1 MTTMT
6 SRERVRVTLDHRE
19 PDRVPLDLGG
29 TRVTS
34 IHPGVLAQLAQ
45 RLKISDAPVK
55 VMDVWQMLAWIEQ
68 PIVEALGIDVL
79 PVPRLVLDFNM
90 RLDQWRDWRLE
101 DGTAVLMPGNFTPVL
116 DDQGAL
122 CLYVND
128 ELVARK
134 ATTSP
139 YFDKMLETRM
149 SYEPPPVESVVLPTL
164 SDEELQ
170 WRQQWAA
177 TLRSNTDKA
186 LLGDFGFN
194 LGRWGSYQEWLYQM
208 GADEDYVRAWYE
220 RKLEC
225 LLKNIQL
232 YWQAVGNDIDIVWL
246 MEDFGTQKG
255 MMIAPGAFERLVAP
269 YYKQLFDWIH
279 HNTAWKIFF
288 HSCGGIYPIIPKLI
302 DCGVDILNPVQTTAA
317 GMDPERLK
325 AQFGRQIVF
334 WGGGIDTQ
342 TVLPFGSVEDVT
354 AQVRDRL
361 HILAPGGGFVF
372 ATSHNIQ
379 QDSPVENVVA
389 MLTTVRQYGGYEH

>member
-1 MTTMT
+1 MATMT
-6 SRERVRVTLDHRE
+6 SRERVRATLDHRE

-361 HILAPGGGFVF
+361 RILAPGGGFVF

>member
-1 MTTMT
+1 MT